1 MCNILWTYFVSWNLE
16 FRLTF
21 NILHLYDYCLLQNT
35 YRYQHAG
42 LSNCFPDIICSYY
55 HSIFS
60 KFGLIIPL
68 RELKNSN
75 DFIAYRVSRI
85 FVLHIIVIDQ
95 GSVGWMVKVSV
106 TEKWIFSL
114 VPIITFKFLYKLAQ
128 IMPLS

>member
-1 MCNILWTYFVSWNLE
+1 MNIFHIMKSRVSVDIQHSSFV
-16 FRLTF
+16 RL
-21 NILHLYDYCLLQNT
+21 LLIT
-35 YRYQHAG
+35 EY
-42 LSNCFPDIICSYY
+42 SNCFPDIICSYY

-106 TEKWIFSL
+106 TEK
-114 VPIITFKFLYKLAQ
+114 
-128 IMPLS
+128 